1 VFDRNKSDTMR
12 RSAAAPLTEAADGVA
27 AAGKTFSIREVARH
41 NTPEDCW
48 LLVHGRIYD
57 VTAWVPQHPGGA
69 LIYVKAGGDCSQLFD
84 AYHPLSAR

>member
-1 VFDRNKSDTMR
+1 MR
-12 RSAAAPLTEAADGVA
+12 RSAAAPLGDAADGVTA
-27 AAGKTFSIREVARH
+27 SVKTIPLREVARH
-41 NTPEDCW
+41 CTPEDCW

-57 VTAWVPQHPGGA
+57 VTTWVPLHPGGA

>member
-1 VFDRNKSDTMR
+1 MR
-12 RSAAAPLTEAADGVA
+12 RCAAAPLADADNGVRELV
-27 AAGKTFSIREVARH
+27 KTLPLEEVARH

-57 VTAWVPQHPGGA
+57 VSAWVPLHPGGA